1 MTRHVKRGAK
11 IWIRVFPDKPITK
24 KPLEVRQGK
33 GKGNVEYW
41 VCPIKPGK
49 ILYEMEGVDEDLA
62 KEAFKLASS
71 ENANIYN
78 FYKESLMAKE
88 SLLDRL
94 RSKPTEAPD
103 EEGKL
108 RKELMELRI
117 QHSSGQLKETH
128 KIREIRRSIAQL
140 KTLDNEKKLP
150 EKDDG

>member
-1 MTRHVKRGAK
+1 
-11 IWIRVFPDKPITK
+11 
-24 KPLEVRQGK
+24 
-33 GKGNVEYW
+33 
-41 VCPIKPGK
+41 
-49 ILYEMEGVDEDLA
+49 
-62 KEAFKLASS
+62 
-71 ENANIYN
+71 
-78 FYKESLMAKE
+78 MAKE

-150 EKDDG
+150 AVSYTHLTLPTS

>member
-1 MTRHVKRGAK
+1 
-11 IWIRVFPDKPITK
+11 
-24 KPLEVRQGK
+24 
-33 GKGNVEYW
+33 
-41 VCPIKPGK
+41 
-49 ILYEMEGVDEDLA
+49 
-62 KEAFKLASS
+62 
-71 ENANIYN
+71 
-78 FYKESLMAKE
+78 MAKE
-88 SLLDRL
+88 SLLNRL

-140 KTLDNEKKLP
+140 KTLNNEKKLT

>member
-1 MTRHVKRGAK
+1 
-11 IWIRVFPDKPITK
+11 
-24 KPLEVRQGK
+24 
-33 GKGNVEYW
+33 
-41 VCPIKPGK
+41 
-49 ILYEMEGVDEDLA
+49 
-62 KEAFKLASS
+62 
-71 ENANIYN
+71 
-78 FYKESLMAKE
+78 MAKE

-140 KTLDNEKKLP
+140 KTLDNEKKLL

>member
-1 MTRHVKRGAK
+1 
-11 IWIRVFPDKPITK
+11 
-24 KPLEVRQGK
+24 
-33 GKGNVEYW
+33 
-41 VCPIKPGK
+41 
-49 ILYEMEGVDEDLA
+49 
-62 KEAFKLASS
+62 
-71 ENANIYN
+71 
-78 FYKESLMAKE
+78 MAKE

-108 RKELMELRI
+108 RKELIELRI